1 MYVLSFLLLI
11 RIVSADAFSIGGRN
25 KASINFINSSDEKQ
39 VQLKMKGDWLDMTTE
54 IKWGDT
60 VVARIDR
67 EMRTGWQILGGPQ
80 TYFVMIAPNVDMA
93 LMVAACICLDERRR
107 SN

>member
-1 MYVLSFLLLI
+1 
-11 RIVSADAFSIGGRN
+11 
-25 KASINFINSSDEKQ
+25 
-39 VQLKMKGDWLDMTTE
+39 MKGDWLDMTTE
-54 IKWGDT
+54 IKLGNT

-80 TYFVMIAPNVDMA
+80 TYFVTVAPNVDMA
-93 LMVAACICLDERRR
+93 LMVAMCICLDERRH

>member
-1 MYVLSFLLLI
+1 
-11 RIVSADAFSIGGRN
+11 
-25 KASINFINSSDEKQ
+25 
-39 VQLKMKGDWLDMTTE
+39 MKGDWLDMTTE
-54 IKWGDT
+54 IKWGDA

-80 TYFVMIAPNVDMA
+80 TYFVTIAPNVDMA
-93 LMVAACICLDERRR
+93 LMVALCICLDERRR